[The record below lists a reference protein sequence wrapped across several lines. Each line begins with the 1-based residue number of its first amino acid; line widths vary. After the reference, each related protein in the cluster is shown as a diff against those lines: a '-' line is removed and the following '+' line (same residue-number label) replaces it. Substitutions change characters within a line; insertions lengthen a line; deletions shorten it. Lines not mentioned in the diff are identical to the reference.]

1 MKKILASF
9 LFGAATIGFAS
20 SAIGVTSEAKAT
32 YIAAEKSAS
41 DNYKM
46 ARQKC
51 DALVGNPK
59 NVCIEEAKAA
69 EKRSKADAEAEYKN
83 TTEALMKARIAGIDA
98 DYALARAR
106 CGVIADMGKEACIKE
121 AKAIQTK
128 AIAELKLNKEIEEMK
143 SEAAEDKRDADY

>member
-9 LFGAATIGFAS
+9 LFSAATIGFAS
-20 SAIGVTSEAKAT
+20 AAIGAISEAKAT
-32 YIAAEKSAS
+32 YLAAEKSAS

-51 DALVGNPK
+51 DALTGNPK

-83 TTEALMKARIAGIDA
+83 TAEARMKARIAGIDA

-106 CGVIADMGKEACIKE
+106 CGVIADSGKEACIKE
-121 AKAIQTK
+121 AKAIQAK
-128 AIAELKLNKEIEEMK
+128 ATAELKLNKELGEVK
-143 SEAAEDKRDADY
+143 SEAPENKRDADY